1 MPLFDVVGREF
12 NVPPEQIDDTCVN
25 VGVVG
30 VIIVATTGILT
41 VETFQL

>member
-1 MPLFDVVGREF
+1 MPLFDVVGRAF
-12 NVPPEQIDDTCVN
+12 KVAPEQIDDTWVN